1 MHTLLKAWTPV
12 KTLSSLAHNWNSD
25 QQVVFPFFLSLFYC
39 NFFLRRMH
47 TYKCFLKRMA
57 SPLQCLAKRH
67 ELEGRIGAGWQSATC
82 EAKHPNS

>member
-39 NFFLRRMH
+39 NIFFKENA
-47 TYKCFLKRMA
+47 Y
-57 SPLQCLAKRH
+57 LQVLSQ
-67 ELEGRIGAGWQSATC
+67 EDGFSITVFGQ
-82 EAKHPNS
+82 EA